1 MNELTIDIDFLRML
15 ILKIRGIQ
23 VKEDVDIPEPGGNA
37 TDDEIPETLQDLPDD
52 LSREEVVEEIE
63 GLSEAKQAELVALMW
78 IGRGDA
84 EPEEWTDMLQMA
96 VERREVPTEQYLL
109 DHPLVAEFLAEGLD
123 RLGYGSML
131 SEVDVVRSSV
141 HR

>member
-1 MNELTIDIDFLRML
+1 MNKLTIEIDFLRML

-23 VKEDVDIPEPGGNA
+23 AKEDTDIPDPGGNA

-63 GLSEAKQAELVALMW
+63 GLSDARQAELVALMW

-84 EPEEWTDMLQMA
+84 EAGEWNETLQMA
-96 VERREVPTEQYLL
+96 VERREVPTAKYLL
-109 DHPLVAEFLAEGLD
+109 DHPLVADHLAEGLD
-123 RLGYGSML
+123 LLGYGSMV
-131 SEVDVVRSSV
+131 SGVGEIRSNV

>member
-37 TDDEIPETLQDLPDD
+37 TDDEIPETLQDLSDD

-109 DHPLVAEFLAEGLD
+109 DNPLVAEFLAEGLD

-131 SEVDVVRSSV
+131 SEVDVLRSSV
-141 HR
+141 QR